1 MFTAENC
8 PQHLAIYDALAM
20 LTGHGGRIVLTQK
33 FREGDHFAFVITA
46 SQKSGRVESVEI
58 LSEAGATCRLRNPWG
73 DAAVTLTRDGAAPE
87 RINGTLL
94 SLPIAQGKRVRL
106 TRD

>member
-1 MFTAENC
+1 M
-8 PQHLAIYDALAM
+8 
-20 LTGHGGRIVLTQK
+20 
-33 FREGDHFAFVITA
+33 ITA
-46 SQKSGRVESVEI
+46 AQKSGRVESVEI

-87 RINGTLL
+87 SINGTLL
-94 SLPIAQGKRVRL
+94 SIPIAQGNRVRL